1 MLEFSRLK
9 AVEQVK
15 AVRRLKL
22 SNDDLSKTSKTE
34 ILPNVIIGKIAKS
47 RHPNICSNKYTDGV
61 VNFCCCKVVVYQ
73 KENLQ
78 NTKKKGTR
86 H

>member
-1 MLEFSRLK
+1 MSEFGRLK

-15 AVRRLKL
+15 AVRRSKL
-22 SNDDLSKTSKTE
+22 RNDDLSKTSKTE

-47 RHPNICSNKYTDGV
+47 CHPNICSNKYTDRV
-61 VNFCCCKVVVYQ
+61 VNFCCCKVVVHQ

-78 NTKKKGTR
+78 NTKKTGMQ